1 MLSDNNFKLFDMKKI
16 IMVAALAMM
25 SAAAFAQQKFAYV
38 NFTELVQLMPEADQ
52 ARATIDASTKE
63 AGETYQAMADEF
75 NTKYQQ
81 YQQKASTWT
90 PAIREAK
97 EKELTDIQQR
107 IQEFQQTVQAE
118 LQQQQQQLMAPLY
131 KKAQETVENLA
142 KNGGYI
148 FVFDQTTALYVD
160 PAQADDLTASARK
173 VLGIPEDRT
182 MESLQKELQAKAEQ
196 QQQQ

>member
-1 MLSDNNFKLFDMKKI
+1 MKKI
-16 IMVAALAMM
+16 LLVAALAMM

-63 AGETYQAMADEF
+63 ASETYQAMADEF

-90 PAIREAK
+90 QAIRETK

-107 IQEFQQTVQAE
+107 IQEFNQTVQAE

-131 KKAQETVENLA
+131 KKAQDTIEKLA
-142 KNGGYI
+142 KDGGCPVHRPCTGRRSYRRCPQGPRHTCRQDYG
-148 FVFDQTTALYVD
+148 VA
-160 PAQADDLTASARK
+160 PERAS
-173 VLGIPEDRT
+173 GQ
-182 MESLQKELQAKAEQ
+182 S
-196 QQQQ
+196 

>member
-1 MLSDNNFKLFDMKKI
+1 
-16 IMVAALAMM
+16 
-25 SAAAFAQQKFAYV
+25 
-38 NFTELVQLMPEADQ
+38 
-52 ARATIDASTKE
+52 
-63 AGETYQAMADEF
+63 
-75 NTKYQQ
+75 
-81 YQQKASTWT
+81 
-90 PAIREAK
+90 
-97 EKELTDIQQR
+97 
-107 IQEFQQTVQAE
+107 
-118 LQQQQQQLMAPLY
+118 MAPLY

-196 QQQQ
+196 QQQQQ